1 MPTLQSP
8 LSALNPPMNTF
19 SITKEMP
26 VRTQEQETGIKFE
39 KMMWAQMLRHS
50 GLEDAFT
57 KSGGEAVSAFSQFI
71 VEAIAEDLAEKH
83 PLGLSSKAVTASDGG
98 ANVSIQPSKGVSPYG

>member
-1 MPTLQSP
+1 MPTLQNPLNASN
-8 LSALNPPMNTF
+8 LSASSFNTAPEA
-19 SITKEMP
+19 TA
-26 VRTQEQETGIKFE
+26 RTPEQDTGIKFE

-83 PLGLSSKAVTASDGG
+83 PLGLSSKAVMASNGG
-98 ANVSIQPSKGVSPYG
+98 AAISIQPVKGANPYA